1 MLHLLS
7 EYLPESWSL
16 LFLLSVL
23 LFTVESAVSSR
34 MLNIHRLHRRGTKI
48 VQHDH
53 IFMLNITSKTH
64 INEKDYLG
72 RSVVM
77 L

>member
-1 MLHLLS
+1 MLHFLS

-23 LFTVESAVSSR
+23 LFTIDSALSSR

-48 VQHDH
+48 VQQNH

-64 INEKDYLG
+64 INEKDYLE
-72 RSVVM
+72 RQ
-77 L
+77 